1 MKKFLFSILVIFALL
16 VPVQAFSAALGTC
29 TVAYTSVNAEVSTIT
44 WSWVASVDDGSV
56 PNTAS
61 TSFKGWVF
69 MATTDPGAV
78 APLDNYDIELRDS
91 DSVDIFG
98 AELNNR
104 HTTTSQHAVPKIG
117 SAYYGSR
124 FVNGALTMVF
134 SGNNVNSATGT
145 LKVYYYRAH

>member
-1 MKKFLFSILVIFALL
+1 MKKIFFIILIALSLLFPLT
-16 VPVQAFSAALGTC
+16 AFSAAPGTC
-29 TVAYTSVNAEVSTIT
+29 TVAYASINAEVSTIT

-61 TSFKGWVF
+61 SSFKGWVF

-78 APLDNYDIELRDS
+78 APQDNYDIELRDS

-98 AELNNR
+98 LELNNR
-104 HTTTSQHAVPKIG
+104 DTVTSEHAVPKIG
-117 SAYYGSR
+117 SAYYGAR
-124 FVNGALTMVF
+124 FINGALTMVF

-145 LKVYYYRAH
+145 LKIYYYRNN